1 MASSSINYTQ
11 LQTTLAPVVAAGAGF
26 LAGKGYFGWD
36 AQTWISILGGIGTVV
51 ATVWGAMAARKASM
65 VSTVAAMPEVSSVT
79 LNSANPNTASLND
92 STPNNVVVK

>member
-1 MASSSINYTQ
+1 MATSSINYTQ

-36 AQTWISILGGIGTVV
+36 AQTWIGILGGLGTVV
-51 ATVWGAMAARKASM
+51 ATIWGAVAARKSAM

-79 LNSANPNTASLND
+79 LNGANPGTASLND